1 MPIAAASG
9 PLAPFRVLDLTDELG
24 HLAGRMLAELGAD
37 VIKLEP
43 PDAGGARLAAP
54 FYHDEPHPERSLL
67 WWTLNHSKRSS
78 TIDLSKPRGAELFL
92 QLVDR
97 SDFIVESTPPGAMES
112 VGLGWDVIHERNPRL
127 VMTSITPFGQDGPY
141 ANWRAT
147 DLIGVAMGG
156 LASLCGSPGRPPIRP
171 SAAQGYTQACAQA
184 VVGTMIA
191 HYHRTRT
198 GRGQRVDQS
207 MQEAVTYTHDNAM
220 PTWDIR
226 GINIGRPGNGR
237 NIGGYQSG
245 QYVYEAADGHVA
257 ALSYGG
263 LFGLTARQTVEW
275 LDHHGMAEDLT
286 SDEWMAKLD
295 ATQGVLLPPG
305 GPDGDHLNDVLVRFC
320 KRFTR
325 AQLVSE
331 AQQIRNG
338 WGIVHTP
345 ADLLANEHLAAR
357 EYWVEVEHED
367 IDERVTYP
375 GPWAKL
381 SATPLSVRGR
391 APYLGEH
398 NHEVYGD
405 LLGLSDDEIE
415 QLASDGVI

>member
-1 MPIAAASG
+1 
-9 PLAPFRVLDLTDELG
+9 
-24 HLAGRMLAELGAD
+24 
-37 VIKLEP
+37 
-43 PDAGGARLAAP
+43 
-54 FYHDEPHPERSLL
+54 
-67 WWTLNHSKRSS
+67 
-78 TIDLSKPRGAELFL
+78 
-92 QLVDR
+92 
-97 SDFIVESTPPGAMES
+97 MES
-112 VGLGWDVIHERNPRL
+112 VGLGWDAIHERNPRL

-141 ANWRAT
+141 ADWRAT

-191 HYHRTRT
+191 HFHRTRT

-207 MQEAVTYTHDNAM
+207 MQEAVTFTHDNAM

-286 SDEWMAKLD
+286 SEEWLAKLD

-320 KRFTR
+320 KRFSAR
-325 AQLVSE
+325 SARLGGAADPQRLGDRPH
-331 AQQIRNG
+331 AGRPAG
-338 WGIVHTP
+338 KRTP
-345 ADLLANEHLAAR
+345 RRPRLL
-357 EYWVEVEHED
+357 
-367 IDERVTYP
+367 
-375 GPWAKL
+375 G
-381 SATPLSVRGR
+381 RGR
-391 APYLGEH
+391 ARRHRRACHVSGTVGQALRDAALRQRPRTAPRRTQPRGLRRPAGPLRRR
-398 NHEVYGD
+398 NRTTRFGWRD
-405 LLGLSDDEIE
+405 LARLK
-415 QLASDGVI
+415 VPRR